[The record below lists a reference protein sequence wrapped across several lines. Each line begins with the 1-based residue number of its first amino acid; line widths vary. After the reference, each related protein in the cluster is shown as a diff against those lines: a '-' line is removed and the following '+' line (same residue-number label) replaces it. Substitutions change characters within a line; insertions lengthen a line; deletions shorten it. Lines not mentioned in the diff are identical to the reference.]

1 MALRDYD
8 ADQLAVFKEEIS
20 KKYDELKSRNLKLDL
35 TRGKPSA
42 EQLDFS
48 NEILHLPGDK
58 FKAADGTDCRNYGGL
73 TGIQEIRQ
81 IWSEATGIPLD
92 NLICADASSLNIQ
105 FDVISWSY
113 SFGNNDSPRP
123 WCQEEKLK
131 WLCPVPGYDRHF
143 TITEHFG
150 FEMIPVPINSDG
162 PDMDVVRDLVKD
174 PQVKGIWTVPI
185 YSNPT
190 GVTFSEQVCRELA
203 EMETGAPDFRV
214 VWDNAYAVHTLTDE
228 FPVVHDVIAF
238 SAEAGNP
245 NRFWCFS
252 STSKITH
259 AGSGVAFFSSSKENL
274 DWYNSIANV
283 RGIGPNKINQLAH
296 AEFFKDAEGVHIL
309 MRKHAGSLAPKFARV
324 LEILDNRLGE
334 YQVATWTKPEGGY
347 FISLDVV
354 DDTASRVVEL
364 AKEAG
369 IALTAAGSSYPLKQ
383 DPNDRNIRLAPSLP
397 PVEELEVAM
406 DGVATCVLLAAV
418 EKLSN

>member
-1 MALRDYD
+1 MTLLDYD
-8 ADQLAVFKEEIS
+8 ADQLAAFKDDIS
-20 KKYDELKSRNLKLDL
+20 KKYEELKNRNLKLDL

-48 NEILHLPGDK
+48 NEVLHLPGDN

-73 TGIQEIRQ
+73 NGIQEIRE

-92 NLICADASSLNIQ
+92 NLICADASSLNIE

-113 SFGNNDSPRP
+113 ALGNNDSPRP
-123 WCQEEKLK
+123 WCQEEKIK

-150 FEMIPVPINSDG
+150 FEMIPVPINPDG
-162 PDMDVVRDLVKD
+162 PDMELVRELVQD

-190 GVTFSEQVCRELA
+190 GVTFSEPVCRQLA
-203 EMETGAPDFRV
+203 EMETAAPDFRV
-214 VWDNAYAVHTLTDE
+214 MWDNAYAVHTLTEE

-238 SAEAGNP
+238 AAEAGNP

-259 AGSGVAFFSSSKENL
+259 AGSGVSFFSSSKENL

-296 AEFFKDAEGVHIL
+296 AEFFKDAEGVRIL

-324 LEILDNRLGE
+324 LEILDNRLSN
-334 YQVATWTKPEGGY
+334 YDVATWTEPEGGY

-354 DDTASRVVEL
+354 DGTAARVVEL

-369 IALTAAGSSYPLKQ
+369 IALTAAGSSFPLKN

-406 DGVATCVLLAAV
+406 DGVATCVLLAVA
-418 EKLSN
+418 EKLSK